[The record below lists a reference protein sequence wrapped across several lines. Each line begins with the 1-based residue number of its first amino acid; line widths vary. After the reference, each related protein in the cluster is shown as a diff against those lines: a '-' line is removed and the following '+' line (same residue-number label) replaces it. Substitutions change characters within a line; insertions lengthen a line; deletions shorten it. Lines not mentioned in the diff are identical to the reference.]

1 MADVFLLPSET
12 ESFGLAA
19 LEAMAVG
26 VPVISSNTGGIPEV
40 NIHGYSGFLSNVGD
54 IDDMAKNTLEL
65 LKPENHATFKKQ
77 AKLRSEEFSL
87 ARILPMYEELYRT
100 LVK

>member
-1 MADVFLLPSET
+1 
-12 ESFGLAA
+12 
-19 LEAMAVG
+19 
-26 VPVISSNTGGIPEV
+26 
-40 NIHGYSGFLSNVGD
+40 
-54 IDDMAKNTLEL
+54 MAKNAIEL
-65 LKPENHATFKKQ
+65 LKPENHAVFKKQ